1 MIGLALAVGA
11 APGCRS
17 KAGVAP
23 APPPAVSHDEAL
35 EIDQDV
41 HYGPTCPVPRIQ
53 IDEAGVHV
61 SLYPSN
67 AYLVRSYWVAAPSE
81 PPSIW
86 DREIVLAPERCPS
99 VGRRAGR
106 VDQAA
111 LTSLLRQVVAALP
124 HCPRPPDDSKIAKV
138 YSALMSPRGIV
149 AIAASPNTPAR
160 ELREA
165 GEAAARAGLAQVRLR
180 DYEQPPPDCTGAIL
194 PAALK
199 DLEDPAE

>member
-53 IDEAGVHV
+53 IDEAGAHL

-67 AYLVRSYWVAAPSE
+67 GYLVRSDAAVSPSAPS
-81 PPSIW
+81 SAW
-86 DREIVLAPERCPS
+86 YREIVPAPGRCPS

-106 VDQAA
+106 LDQDA
-111 LTSLLRQVVAALP
+111 LTSLLRQVVATLP
-124 HCPRPPDDSKIAKV
+124 DCPKPPNDSDMAKIYAVLMRPD
-138 YSALMSPRGIV
+138 GIV

-160 ELREA
+160 DLREA

-180 DYEQPPPDCTGAIL
+180 DYEQPSPDCTGAIL